1 MQRRRFETIT
11 TFSMKDEANDL
22 RKQAQGMPPSIRRD
36 DLLRLAQQAEAAC
49 QVDQWLG
56 SPGLPV
62 CEHPH
67 EGHASAHGKAART
80 GG

>member
-11 TFSMKDEANDL
+11 TFSLKDEANDL

-36 DLLRLAQQAEAAC
+36 DLLRLAQQAETAY
-49 QVDQWLG
+49 QVDQDR
-56 SPGLPV
+56 PV

-67 EGHASAHGKAART
+67 EGHASAHGKAARA